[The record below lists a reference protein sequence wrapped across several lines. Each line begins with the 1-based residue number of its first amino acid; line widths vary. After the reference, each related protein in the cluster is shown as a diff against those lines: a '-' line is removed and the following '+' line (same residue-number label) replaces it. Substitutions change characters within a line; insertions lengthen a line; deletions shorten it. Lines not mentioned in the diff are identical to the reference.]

1 MNYSHSTKLKGDFE
15 EIIEQ
20 VTNELKS
27 EGFGV
32 LTQIDVTKTLK
43 EKIDVD
49 FKNYR
54 ILGAC
59 NPNFAHKALTEEEK
73 IGVMLP
79 CNVIVVEAGN
89 GEYEVSAVSPMASMQ
104 AVENKNL
111 GAIAKE
117 VESKLIKVIE
127 RLK

>member
-59 NPNFAHKALTEEEK
+59 NPHFAHKALTEEEK

>member
-1 MNYSHSTKLKGDFE
+1 MVKGEFE
-15 EIIEQ
+15 EVIER
-20 VTNELKS
+20 VTEELKKD
-27 EGFGV
+27 GFGV

-49 FKNYR
+49 FKKYR

-59 NPNFAHKALTEEEK
+59 NPHFAHKALTHEEK

-79 CNVIVVEAGN
+79 CNVIVVEAGEGN
-89 GEYEVSAVSPMASMQ
+89 FEVTAVSPMASMQ
-104 AVENKNL
+104 AVGNEEL
-111 GAIAKE
+111 GAIALE
-117 VESKLIKVIE
+117 VEEKLKSVIN

>member
-1 MNYSHSTKLKGDFE
+1 MNYTYSTKLKGDFE
-15 EIIEQ
+15 EVIER
-20 VTNELKS
+20 VTAELKT

-32 LTQIDVTKTLK
+32 LTQIDITKTLK

-49 FKNYR
+49 FKKYR

-59 NPNFAHKALTEEEK
+59 NPHFAYKALSVEET

-79 CNVIVVEAGN
+79 CNVIVVEAGE

-104 AVENKNL
+104 AIENEKL
-111 GAIAKE
+111 EPIAHE
-117 VESKLIKVIE
+117 VEEKLKSVIN

>member
-1 MNYSHSTKLKGDFE
+1 MNYSYSTKVKGDFE
-15 EIIEQ
+15 EVIAK
-20 VTNELKS
+20 VTEELKA

-49 FKNYR
+49 FKKYR

-59 NPNFAHKALTEEEK
+59 NPHFAHKALSHEEK

-79 CNVIVVEAGN
+79 CNVIVVEADDDL
-89 GEYEVSAVSPMASMQ
+89 YEVSAVSPMASMQ
-104 AVENKNL
+104 AVENENL
-111 GAIAKE
+111 GAIATE
-117 VESKLIKVIE
+117 VEDKLKNVIN
-127 RLK
+127 RLN

>member
-1 MNYSHSTKLKGDFE
+1 MNYSHSTKVKGEFE
-15 EIIEQ
+15 EVIER
-20 VTNELKS
+20 VTEELKT

-49 FKNYR
+49 FKKYR

-59 NPNFAHKALTEEEK
+59 NPHFAYKALSIEDN

-79 CNVIVVEAGN
+79 CNVIVVEAGE
-89 GEYEVSAVSPMASMQ
+89 GEFDVTAVSPMASMQ
-104 AVENKNL
+104 AIENEKL
-111 GAIAKE
+111 GTIAHE
-117 VESKLIKVIE
+117 VEEKLKSVIN

>member
-1 MNYSHSTKLKGDFE
+1 MNYSYSAMVKGEFE
-15 EIIEQ
+15 EVIER
-20 VTNELKS
+20 VTEELKKD
-27 EGFGV
+27 GFGV

-49 FKNYR
+49 FKKYR

-59 NPNFAHKALTEEEK
+59 NPHFAHKALTHEEK

-79 CNVIVVEAGN
+79 CNVIVVEAGEGN
-89 GEYEVSAVSPMASMQ
+89 FEVTAVSPMASMQ
-104 AVENKNL
+104 AVGNEEL
-111 GAIAKE
+111 GAIALE
-117 VESKLIKVIE
+117 VEEKLKSVIN

>member
-1 MNYSHSTKLKGDFE
+1 MNYTYSTKLKGEFE
-15 EIIEQ
+15 EVINR
-20 VTNELKS
+20 VTEELKT

-32 LTQIDVTKTLK
+32 LTQIDITKTLK

-49 FKNYR
+49 FKKYR

-59 NPNFAHKALTEEEK
+59 NPHFAYKALSVEET

-79 CNVIVVEAGN
+79 CNVIVVEAGE

-104 AVENKNL
+104 AIENEKL
-111 GAIAKE
+111 EPIAQE
-117 VESKLIKVIE
+117 VEEKLKSVIN

>member
-1 MNYSHSTKLKGDFE
+1 MNYSYSTKLKGEFE
-15 EIIEQ
+15 DIIER
-20 VTNELKS
+20 VTAELKT

-49 FKNYR
+49 FKKYR

-59 NPNFAHKALTEEEK
+59 NPHFAHKALSLEEK
-73 IGVMLP
+73 VGVMLP
-79 CNVIVVEAGN
+79 CNVIVVEAGE
-89 GEYEVSAVSPMASMQ
+89 GEFEVTAVSPMASMQ
-104 AVENKNL
+104 AIKNENL
-111 GAIAKE
+111 VAIAQE
-117 VESKLIKVIE
+117 VEDKLKTVIN

>member
-1 MNYSHSTKLKGDFE
+1 MNYSYSTKVKGDFE
-15 EIIEQ
+15 EVIAK
-20 VTNELKS
+20 VTEELKA

-49 FKNYR
+49 FKKYR

-59 NPNFAHKALTEEEK
+59 NPHFAHKALSHEEK

-79 CNVIVVEAGN
+79 CNVIVVEAGDDL
-89 GEYEVSAVSPMASMQ
+89 YEVSAVSPMASMQ
-104 AVENKNL
+104 AVEKENL
-111 GAIAKE
+111 GAIATE
-117 VESKLIKVIE
+117 VEDKLKNVIN
-127 RLK
+127 RLN

>member
-1 MNYSHSTKLKGDFE
+1 MNYTYSTKLKGEFE
-15 EIIEQ
+15 EVINR
-20 VTNELKS
+20 VTEELKT

-32 LTQIDVTKTLK
+32 LTQIDITKTLK

-49 FKNYR
+49 FKKYR

-59 NPNFAHKALTEEEK
+59 NPHFAYKALSVEET

-79 CNVIVVEAGN
+79 CNVIVVEAGE

-104 AVENKNL
+104 AIENEKL
-111 GAIAKE
+111 EPIAHE
-117 VESKLIKVIE
+117 VEEKLKSVIN

>member
-1 MNYSHSTKLKGDFE
+1 MNYSYSAMVKGEFE
-15 EIIEQ
+15 EVIER
-20 VTNELKS
+20 VTEELKKD
-27 EGFGV
+27 GFGV

-49 FKNYR
+49 FKKYR

-59 NPNFAHKALTEEEK
+59 NPHFAHKALTHEEK

-79 CNVIVVEAGN
+79 CNVIVVEAGE
-89 GEYEVSAVSPMASMQ
+89 GTFEVTAVSPMASMQ
-104 AVENKNL
+104 AVGNEEL
-111 GAIAKE
+111 GAIALE
-117 VESKLIKVIE
+117 VEEKLKSVIN